1 MEVGL
6 KSRHFLAVLCL
17 AARLWGGSDWP
28 PIPAEVWAIKAG
40 PKGAVVLEERLRFQA
55 REMETIYRV
64 RIFSEE
70 GRGAAALPDLPKNA
84 QGIKGRTAYPDGR
97 EITFDS
103 RKDFAERKVEAGGRD
118 YSQVH
123 MVAPGVT
130 SDCVIEVRWRERS
143 DGYLSGLP
151 KRLTDG
157 LYGIWTLGNAYPTQV
172 ITVEIAKHFP
182 LAYFVAGGRVGRAEE
197 AERDGFRIITYRNLP
212 AMESIPYA
220 IPPTNGFPRMEIFW
234 QPDDLNRAVH
244 QGNDGYWTKA
254 FEQVYK
260 GDYEDSVDTGGAFR
274 KLSADLV
281 QGLPEA
287 PQACAKE
294 LLKRLETRIK
304 NVSVPTAQE
313 KATLPKD
320 FWTDYEY
327 KRLDKAAASGMASS
341 RGMRLLY
348 YHLLKAAG
356 IRPKIAKLVDRE
368 QSLFNYNHLN
378 AWQFHHDIIGI
389 AEPGKDDLWVDPS
402 NRYASPGVIHP
413 DYQAVPI
420 LVFDPQGAKN
430 WKPVMGVLP
439 ASKPA
444 FNTRSYAYELH
455 LGEDS
460 DQFEVRAQ
468 FGGYP
473 EYSERFRYLS
483 HEAADQSRL
492 LKEAFEKH
500 GKNLVISKAL
510 VLDAANP
517 AKPISWEVGG
527 SLERESGRRRE
538 VLPFPGMPWP
548 LWVPDKLD
556 VPRSVPIVLPY
567 LMSQVAVSTF
577 EVPHGYRFDPPNEL
591 RYGNPFGTV
600 VWTTTYDAQ
609 TRKVTIQLSAEVVS
623 ITQGSGHWPAFRE
636 FLGWIQEACGRTVV
650 LTREG

>member
-1 MEVGL
+1 M
-6 KSRHFLAVLCL
+6 
-17 AARLWGGSDWP
+17 
-28 PIPAEVWAIKAG
+28 I
-40 PKGAVVLEERLRFQA
+40 EERYRFQLM
-55 REMETIYRV
+55 EMETVYRV

-151 KRLTDG
+151 KRMVNG
-157 LYGIWTLGNAYPTQV
+157 LYGAWTLGNPYPTRV
-172 ITVEIAKHFP
+172 ATVEIAKHFP
-182 LAYFVAGGRVGRAEE
+182 LAFYMTGGRVGMAEDT
-197 AERDGFRIITYRNLP
+197 ERGGFRIISYRNLP
-212 AMESIPYA
+212 AMENIPYS

-234 QPDDLNRAVH
+234 QPDDLIRAIH
-244 QGNDGYWTKA
+244 NGNDAYWTEA
-254 FEQVYK
+254 FDRIFK
-260 GDYEDSVDTGGAFR
+260 SDYEESVDTGGAFR
-274 KLSADLV
+274 RLAAELV
-281 QGLPEA
+281 KGLPEA
-287 PQACAKE
+287 PQARAKE
-294 LLKRLETRIK
+294 LLARLEARIK
-304 NVSVPTAQE
+304 NVSVPTASE
-313 KATLPKD
+313 KKALPKN
-320 FWTDYEY
+320 FWDDYES
-327 KRLDKAAASGMASS
+327 KRLDKAAASGLASAS
-341 RGMRLLY
+341 GMRLMY

-356 IRPKIAKLVDRE
+356 ILPKIAKLVDRD
-368 QSLFNYNHLN
+368 QNLFNYGRLN
-378 AWQFHHDIIGI
+378 AWQFHHDILGI
-389 AEPGKDDLWVDPS
+389 AEPGKDDLWLDPG
-402 NRYASPGVIHP
+402 NRYAAPGVIHP
-413 DYQAVPI
+413 DYQAVPM
-420 LVFDPQGAKN
+420 LVFESQDWKT
-430 WKPVMGVLP
+430 WKPVRGMLQ
-439 ASKPA
+439 ATKPT

-492 LKEAFEKH
+492 LKEEFEKH
-500 GKNLVISKAL
+500 GKNLIISKAV

-517 AKPISWEVGG
+517 GKPVSWEVGG

-556 VPRSVPIVLPY
+556 VPRTVPIVLPY
-567 LMSQVAVSTF
+567 LASHTAVCTF
-577 EVPHGYRFDPPNEL
+577 EVPRGYRFDPPNEL
-591 RYGNPFGTV
+591 RNRNPFGTV
-600 VWTTTYDAQ
+600 IWTTRYDSQA
-609 TRKVTIQLSAEVVS
+609 RKVTIQLSTEVAS
-623 ITQGSGHWPAFRE
+623 INQGSGYWPAFRE
-636 FLGWIQEACGRTVV
+636 FLGWIQEACSRTVV

>member
-1 MEVGL
+1 L
-6 KSRHFLAVLCL
+6 KSRHSLAALCL
-17 AARLWGGSDWP
+17 TFCAWAHAWAGSDWP
-28 PIPAEVWAIKAG
+28 AIPADVWAIKAG
-40 PKGAVVLEERLRFQA
+40 PKGAVVLEERLRFQL
-55 REMETIYRV
+55 REVETVYRV

-70 GRGAAALPDLPKNA
+70 GRGAAALPDLPREVL
-84 QGIKGRTAYPDGR
+84 GIKGRTVYPDGR

-151 KRLTDG
+151 RRLSNG
-157 LYGIWTLGNAYPTQV
+157 LYGVWTLGSAYPTQV
-172 ITVEIAKHFP
+172 AAVEIVKRFP
-182 LAYFVAGGRVGRAEE
+182 LAFFVTGGRVGKAEDT
-197 AERDGFRIITYRNLP
+197 ERDGFRVLTYRNLP

-220 IPPTNGFPRMEIFW
+220 IAPTNGFPRLEIFW
-234 QPDDLNRAVH
+234 QPDDLNRAVN
-244 QGNDGYWTKA
+244 QGNDSFWTEA
-254 FEQVYK
+254 FERIYK
-260 GDYEDSVDTGGAFR
+260 SDYEESVDTGGAFR
-274 KLSADLV
+274 RLSADLV
-281 QGLPEA
+281 KGLPEA
-287 PQACAKE
+287 PQARAKE
-294 LLKRLETRIK
+294 LLGRLEARIK
-304 NVSVPTAQE
+304 NVSIPTAQE
-313 KATLPKD
+313 KTALPKD
-320 FWTDYEY
+320 FWEDYEY

-368 QSLFNYNHLN
+368 QNLFNYTRLN
-378 AWQFHHDIIGI
+378 AWQFHHDILGI
-389 AEPGKDDLWVDPS
+389 AEPGKDDLWIDAG
-402 NRYASPGVIHP
+402 NRYAMPGVIHP

-420 LVFDPQGAKN
+420 LVFESQDAKT
-430 WKPVMGVLP
+430 WKPVKGVLP

-444 FNTRSYAYELH
+444 FNTRSYAYELR

-473 EYSERFRYLS
+473 EYAERYRYLS
-483 HEAADQSRL
+483 HTPADQSRV
-492 LKEAFEKH
+492 LKEQFEKH
-500 GKNLVISKAL
+500 GKNLVMSKAQ
-510 VLDAANP
+510 VLDVSRP
-517 AKPISWEVGG
+517 ESLVSWEAAG

-556 VPRSVPIVLPY
+556 VPRMVPIVLPY
-567 LMSQVAVSTF
+567 LVSHVAACTF
-577 EVPHGYRFDPPNEL
+577 EVPAGYRFTPPTEL
-591 RYGNPFGTV
+591 RNKNEFGTV
-600 VWTTTYDAQ
+600 VWTSSYDPQ
-609 TRKVTIQLSAEVVS
+609 TRKVKIQLSTEVAS
-623 ITQGSGHWPAFRE
+623 INQPSAYWPAFRE